1 MKKDLPQLLKSML
14 FCFLILGF
22 ITNAQ
27 TKETISSQKLTSK
40 KVGEL
45 PMTPDVKIGKLDNGL
60 TYYIQNN
67 GKPEDKV
74 ELRLA
79 LKAGSIVETDD
90 QVGLAHF
97 MEHMNFNGTTNF
109 KKNELVDYLQGIGIE
124 FGADLNAYTGFD
136 QTVYI
141 LPIPSDDPEKLDKGF
156 QILHDWAG
164 NALLTDEDI
173 DDERGVVI
181 EEYRTRL
188 GASTRMQSKYLDK
201 IAYKSKYADRLPIGT
216 KENLETFKYES
227 IRNFQNDWYRPNL
240 MAVIAVGDLDVETLE
255 KKIIENFS
263 DLKNPKNEKP
273 REEYGSENHEET
285 FVAIEWDEEATGS
298 QVQIYYK
305 DKGEVEKT
313 KTIED
318 FRGNMVEGLFT
329 EMINNRLSEYSNKPN
344 PPFIYGF
351 SYHGQIIGNKEA
363 YQSVAQTN
371 ETGQLEALKTLLEE
385 NERVKRYGFKPS
397 ELERAKKDYLAR
409 LERSFKNKDKEES
422 GRIVNSYIQH
432 FLQDIPIPGIEW
444 TYNYAQSELPNIKLE
459 EVNGL
464 ISNFLHNDNRLVVLT
479 GPKKEGLT
487 KVTEKEVIDLLDSV
501 QKADIKD
508 YEDEAVREDL
518 MPVKPVKGSIV
529 EKSVNNEGKIN
540 ETTTLTLSNG
550 AKVTYKST
558 DFKNDEILFEAFSYG
573 GTSLYADDVLK
584 ETASANGGLFE
595 AGIDGLTKNDIT
607 KMMSG
612 KIASVRPYIGGL
624 DEGMRGSASPKDL
637 ETMFQ
642 MIHLYFTKL
651 DKDTEAFSS
660 FISKQKAFLGN
671 ILSNP
676 NISFSIALGEFTNEG
691 NPRYTGFPTAEDLD
705 KANYDLAYE
714 KYKERF
720 ANAGDF
726 NFYFVGNVDE
736 AKIAEYAELYLAS
749 LPGNKE
755 KETYNVSSFRPKSGA
770 HEFIYKKGTEPKSQV
785 NLIYSGDA
793 EYNEKD
799 ARAMSALG
807 EILTIKLIEKLREEE
822 GGVYGAGARG
832 SISKIP
838 YERFNFSI
846 SFPCAPE
853 NSEKLAAASIA
864 ELQKIIEN
872 GPTETDLEKVKK
884 ALLLSHKEDLEQN
897 RYWLSTI
904 KNADYNNSDINN
916 VLNYEDN
923 INALTTEDI
932 HNVAKAY
939 LSGGYIKAI
948 LLPEDQ

>member
-1 MKKDLPQLLKSML
+1 MYQKPSTKLMLSMVVA
-14 FCFLILGF
+14 FVMS
-22 ITNAQ
+22 
-27 TKETISSQKLTSK
+27 TISFAQETTVEK
-40 KVGEL
+40 KEISAAEEI
-45 PMTPDVKIGKLDNGL
+45 PMNPDVKTGVLSNGL

-79 LKAGSIVETDD
+79 IKAGSILETDD
-90 QVGLAHF
+90 QKGLAHF

-109 KKNELVDYLQGIGIE
+109 KKNELVDYLQSIGVE

-156 QILHDWAG
+156 QILQDWAG
-164 NALLTDEDI
+164 GALLTEKDI
-173 DDERGVVI
+173 DEERGVVI

-201 IAYKSKYADRLPIGT
+201 IAYNSKYADRLPIGT
-216 KENLETFKYES
+216 KENLETFSYES
-227 IRNFQNDWYRPNL
+227 LRNFQSDWYRPNL

-255 KKIIENFS
+255 KKIKENFS
-263 DLKNPKNEKP
+263 GLKNPENPKP
-273 REEYGSENHEET
+273 REEFGSDNHEGT

-305 DKGEVEKT
+305 DKGASKKT
-313 KTIED
+313 RTVKD
-318 FRGNMVEGLFT
+318 YRDNMVESLFT
-329 EMINNRLSEYSNKPN
+329 GMINNRLREYSNKPN
-344 PPFIYGF
+344 PPFIFGF
-351 SYHGQIIGNKEA
+351 SYHGGIIGNKDA

-385 NERVKRYGFKPS
+385 NERVKRFGFNAS

-409 LERSFKNKDKEES
+409 LERAYKDRDKQES
-422 GRIVNSYIQH
+422 GRLVNSYIQN
-432 FLQDIPIPGIEW
+432 FLQESPMPSVEW
-444 TYNYAQSELPNIKLE
+444 SYKFAEAQLPTIKIE

-464 ISNFLHNDNRLVVLT
+464 IKNFLHDDNRLVVLT

-501 QKADIKD
+501 KNSDIEG
-508 YEDEAVREDL
+508 YEDEAVRSEL
-518 MPVKPVKGSIV
+518 MPNKPTKGSITNT
-529 EKSVNNEGKIN
+529 EVNNQGQIN

-550 AKVTYKST
+550 AKVIYKKT

-595 AGIDGLTKNDIT
+595 AGIDGLKKNDMT
-607 KMMSG
+607 KVMSG
-612 KIASVRPYIGGL
+612 KIANVRPYIGSL
-624 DEGMRGSASPKDL
+624 DEGMRGATTPKDM

-651 DKDTEAFSS
+651 DKDPEAFQSY
-660 FISKQKAFLGN
+660 ISKQKAFLGN

-676 NISFSIALGEFTNEG
+676 NISFSIALGEFLNEG
-691 NPRYTGFPTAEDLD
+691 NPRYTGFPDGEALD

-714 KYKERF
+714 KFQERF

-726 NFYFVGNVDE
+726 NFYFVGNVD
-736 AKIAEYAELYLAS
+736 ASQIAELAETYIAS
-749 LPGNKE
+749 LPGTAAKE
-755 KETYNVSSFRPKSGA
+755 AYKVPSFRPKYGA
-770 HEFIYKKGTEPKSQV
+770 QEFIYNKGSEPKSQV
-785 NLIYSGDA
+785 NLIFRGET
-793 EYNEKD
+793 EYDVNE
-799 ARAMSALG
+799 ARAMNALG
-807 EILTIKLIEKLREEE
+807 EILSIKLIEKLREDE

-832 SISKIP
+832 SIRKIP
-838 YERFNFSI
+838 YGTFNFSI

-853 NSEKLAAASIA
+853 NAEKLAAAAIA
-864 ELQKIIEN
+864 ELQKIIDN
-872 GPTETDLEKVKK
+872 GPEAKDLDKVKK
-884 ALLLSHKEDLEQN
+884 ALLLTRKEQLEQN
-897 RYWLSTI
+897 RFWLSTI
-904 KNADYNNSDINN
+904 KNADYNQSDIDN
-916 VLNYEDN
+916 VINYEAN

-932 HNVAKAY
+932 HNVAKKY
-939 LSGGYIKAI
+939 LQDGYLKAI
-948 LLPEDQ
+948 LLPEEK

>member
-1 MKKDLPQLLKSML
+1 MKKHVPQLLKFIL
-14 FCFLILGF
+14 FYFLISG
-22 ITNAQ
+22 IATSAQ
-27 TKETISSQKLTSK
+27 TKESVYPNKDNLIPITS
-40 KVGEL
+40 
-45 PMTPDVKIGKLDNGL
+45 DVKIGKLDNGL

-67 GKPEDKV
+67 GKPEDKL
-74 ELRLA
+74 ELRLV
-79 LKAGSIVETDD
+79 LKVGSIVETED
-90 QVGLAHF
+90 QLGLAHF

-109 KKNELVDYLQGIGIE
+109 KKNELIDYLQGIGIE

-141 LPIPSDDPEKLDKGF
+141 LPIPSDDSEKLDKGF

-188 GASTRMQSKYLDK
+188 GAATRMQSKYLDK

-240 MAVIAVGDLDVETLE
+240 MAVIAVGDLDLETLE
-255 KKIIENFS
+255 KKIIDNFS
-263 DLKNPKNEKP
+263 DLKNPINEKP
-273 REEYGSENHEET
+273 RKEYGSENHEET
-285 FVAIEWDEEATGS
+285 LVAIEWDEEATGS

-313 KTIED
+313 KTIQD
-318 FRGNMVEGLFT
+318 FRDNMVKGLFT
-329 EMINNRLSEYSNKPN
+329 QMINNRLSEYSNKPN
-344 PPFIYGF
+344 PPFIFGF

-363 YQSVAQTN
+363 YQSIAQTN
-371 ETGQLEALKTLLEE
+371 ENGQLEALKTLLEE
-385 NERVKRYGFKPS
+385 NERVKRYGFKAS
-397 ELERAKKDYLAR
+397 ELERAKMDYLAR
-409 LERSFKNKDKEES
+409 LERNFKNKDKEES
-422 GRIVNSYIQH
+422 GRIVNNYIQH
-432 FLQDIPIPGIEW
+432 FLQESPIPGIEW
-444 TYNYAQSELPNIKLE
+444 TYSYAQLELPNINLE

-464 ISNFLHNDNRLVVLT
+464 ITNFLHNDNRLVLLT

-487 KVTEKEVIDLLDSV
+487 KVTEKEVIDLLESV

-518 MPVKPVKGSIV
+518 MPVKPIKGSIV
-529 EKSVNNEGKIN
+529 NKTVLNELKIN

-558 DFKNDEILFEAFSYG
+558 EFKNDEILFEAFSYG
-573 GTSLYADDVLK
+573 GTSLYSDDVLK
-584 ETASANGGLFE
+584 ETANANGGLFE
-595 AGIDGLTKNDIT
+595 AGIDGLKKNDLS

-612 KIASVRPYIGGL
+612 KIASVRPYIGSF
-624 DEGMRGSASPKDL
+624 DEGMRGAASPKDL

-651 DKDTEAFSS
+651 DKDPEAFAS

-726 NFYFVGNVDE
+726 NFYFVGNIDE
-736 AKIAEYAELYLAS
+736 AKIAEYAELYIAS
-749 LPGNKE
+749 LPGGSA
-755 KETYNVSSFRPKSGA
+755 KETYNIPSFRPKSGA

-785 NLIYSGDA
+785 NLIFRGEA

-799 ARAMSALG
+799 ARAMGALG
-807 EILTIKLIEKLREEE
+807 EILTIKLLEKLREDE
-822 GGVYGAGARG
+822 GGVYGAGAKG

-838 YERFNFSI
+838 YGNFNLSI

-853 NSEKLAAASIA
+853 NAKKLATASIA

-872 GPTETDLEKVKK
+872 GPTEIDLDKVKK

-897 RYWLSTI
+897 RYWLSLI
-904 KNADYNNSDINN
+904 KNADYYKTDFNSIM
-916 VLNYEDN
+916 NYEEN
-923 INALTTEDI
+923 INALTAKDI
-932 HNVAKAY
+932 QNVAMRY
-939 LSGGYIKAI
+939 LTGGHIKAI